1 MQSYSP
7 ARKGHARQISMQVNH
22 WARRC
27 ESSRMSRRSLIFGLT
42 YCRTSDLQSA
52 KILAREVTI
61 KSEKQ
66 ENSSQKMKILGHES
80 LNQQAR
86 KVLGLVLKI
95 EVNEAIEDPR
105 EDMLVQV
112 NHWREGGWA
121 GGDEK
126 PQDASSFNHEAKP
139 SLRPAE
145 PRLRQQVLQ
154 PRSWILKSIL
164 PTWNETRDP
173 SSLGIILPAK
183 WMVNPPKSKVWCL
196 DIRLILPQIH
206 EHQACKFRPFS
217 KTIVT
222 SLAKILADCKSDV
235 LQ

>member
-1 MQSYSP
+1 
-7 ARKGHARQISMQVNH
+7 MQVNH

-112 NHWREGGWA
+112 NHWREGG
-121 GGDEK
+121 
-126 PQDASSFNHEAKP
+126 
-139 SLRPAE
+139 
-145 PRLRQQVLQ
+145 
-154 PRSWILKSIL
+154 
-164 PTWNETRDP
+164 
-173 SSLGIILPAK
+173 
-183 WMVNPPKSKVWCL
+183 
-196 DIRLILPQIH
+196 
-206 EHQACKFRPFS
+206 
-217 KTIVT
+217 
-222 SLAKILADCKSDV
+222 
-235 LQ
+235 